1 MQENMCYD
9 IRRGI
14 NMIEGKNIKISI
26 ILVSYNEKQY
36 LIDALESCIKQNI
49 ECNYEIIIG
58 DDGSDDGKRS
68 ITCTFKNHLCSAI
81 ML

>member
-1 MQENMCYD
+1 MHENMCYD

-58 DDGSDDGKRS
+58 DDGSDDGS
-68 ITCTFKNHLCSAI
+68 IDIIKEYKSRYP
-81 ML
+81 

>member
-36 LIDALESCIKQNI
+36 LIDALESCIKLTAQQ
-49 ECNYEIIIG
+49 
-58 DDGSDDGKRS
+58 K
-68 ITCTFKNHLCSAI
+68 L
-81 ML
+81 L

>member
-26 ILVSYNEKQY
+26 ILVSYN
-36 LIDALESCIKQNI
+36 
-49 ECNYEIIIG
+49 
-58 DDGSDDGKRS
+58 
-68 ITCTFKNHLCSAI
+68 
-81 ML
+81 